1 VKNGFGG
8 VSDYIWG
15 VSDTMNKITRTLQI
29 NMVVTK
35 QCDFTFEAFCEMDE
49 IKNMTNEDK
58 EKAWEKLVNNSK
70 RNIITIDNGR
80 EEEIDWHEVEGDLEL
95 LVEEAIESQ

>member
-1 VKNGFGG
+1 M
-8 VSDYIWG
+8 S
-15 VSDTMNKITRTLQI
+15 KITRTLQI
-29 NMVVTK
+29 NMIVT
-35 QCDFTFEAFCEMDE
+35 QVCDFTFEAFCEMDE